1 VSPRTFSPEQANDAL
16 SAVRPLVERLIER
29 RADLLAVRARQAE
42 VAAQVGGNGGGID
55 PTTPVTLASAAAE
68 AERALREVVASL
80 EGLGVLVKDL
90 DAGLVDFPALRGDG
104 EPVLLCWQLGE
115 DRVEWWHAYEDGFAG
130 RRPIAEL

>member
-16 SAVRPLVERLIER
+16 SAVRPLVERLVER